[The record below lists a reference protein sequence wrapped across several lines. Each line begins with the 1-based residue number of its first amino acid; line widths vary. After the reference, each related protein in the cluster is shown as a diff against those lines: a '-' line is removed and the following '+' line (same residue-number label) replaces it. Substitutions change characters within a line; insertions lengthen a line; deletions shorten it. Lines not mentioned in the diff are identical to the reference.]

1 MGILSAFERRGGE
14 VSKTRP
20 DKAHSGSVLFD
31 NCQLGMVLRAVLMCE
46 LALAIALMFNA
57 TSLMVWIENTALITC
72 VALPAT
78 LAWLMVG
85 CACKTWLL
93 NKPVQLQAAFG
104 IGLGAA
110 CGAGTYA
117 LLPWLPTNLTTP
129 VIAPV
134 MAGAAM
140 AGLLILQAALRR
152 RATIPENTNAQLR
165 ELQAR
170 IQPHFLFNTLNTA
183 IALVKKDP
191 EQVESILQDLSDLFR
206 SALSK
211 SRTSMPL
218 EEEITLVRQYLA
230 IERCRFGDR
239 LQVHWQIDPSSL
251 PTQIV
256 PLMLQ
261 PLVENAVKHGI
272 ETSMATGHIWIRTKV
287 NANFVEIKIINTLPS
302 KTDEAVGKRPGFG
315 IGLKSVTD
323 RLDLFYDMAASL
335 DAQVIDDTY
344 VVQVQIPRKTALA
357 LTDNHGAFV

>member
-1 MGILSAFERRGGE
+1 MRILSAFESRGGSAPSTE
-14 VSKTRP
+14 PETTK
-20 DKAHSGSVLFD
+20 SGPVLFD
-31 NCQLGMVLRAVLMCE
+31 NCQLGMVLRAVLLCE
-46 LALAIALMFNA
+46 VALAIALMFDA
-57 TSLMVWIENTALITC
+57 TSFMVWVDNTALITC

-78 LAWLMVG
+78 LAWLMLG
-85 CACKTWLL
+85 CACKAWMV
-93 NKPVQLQAAFG
+93 NKPVPLQVGLG

-110 CGAGTYA
+110 CGAAAFA
-117 LLPWLPTNLTTP
+117 LLPLLPMPLTPP

-134 MAGAAM
+134 MTGAAM

-152 RATIPENTNAQLR
+152 RATIPETTTAQLR

-191 EQVESILQDLSDLFR
+191 EQVESLLQDLSDLFR

-211 SRTSMPL
+211 SRSTMPL

-230 IERCRFGDR
+230 IEHCRFGDR
-239 LQVHWQIDPSSL
+239 LQVHWQIDPASL
-251 PTQIV
+251 STQIV

-272 ETSMATGHIWIRTKV
+272 EPSVESGHIWIQTEV
-287 NANFVEIKIINTLPS
+287 NADFITIRIVNTLPS
-302 KTDEAVGKRPGFG
+302 PSDQTNGKRPGFG

-323 RLDLFYDMAASL
+323 RLDLFYDMAANL
-335 DAQVIDDTY
+335 DAKVIDDTY
-344 VVQVQIPRKTALA
+344 VVQVQIPRKTALS
-357 LTDNHGAFV
+357 LSDNHGTFV